1 MLELIEKKQ
10 RGEELTAEEIARLIA
25 GYGTGAVPDYQMAAL
40 LMAIYFQGLSE
51 DETTSLTSA
60 LLESGDRWELPAKF
74 HPVLDKHST
83 GGVGDKTSLLMVPM
97 LAAAGYKVPK
107 MSGRGL
113 AHTGGTID
121 KLESIPG
128 FRAELS
134 RNGALRQLDDIGCVI
149 MSQSEGLV
157 PAEKKLYALRD
168 VTGTVSQP
176 GLIIS
181 SILSK
186 KLASGATH
194 IIIDVKYGSGAFFPS
209 QAEAE
214 SFARTLVA
222 ISRNFK
228 PEVAAAVTD
237 MSQPLGSAVGN
248 ALEVAE
254 VLRIAEQRDVEC
266 EVSALCIGLGGAL
279 LKLAGEVE
287 DAEQGEDILAQ
298 TIADGRAAEKL
309 RALVG
314 AQGGDL
320 DAFRREMGDLGR
332 KTCKVAI
339 TARSG
344 GVISGLDALAIGQF
358 CHRQGAGRSRKGEAV
373 NPWVGVV
380 LHKKTGDAVAP
391 GDLLAEAYA
400 RLDCDQRSV
409 EEAVRS
415 AYIIGEEAP
424 APRLIGT
431 ILTG

>member
-1 MLELIEKKQ
+1 
-10 RGEELTAEEIARLIA
+10 
-25 GYGTGAVPDYQMAAL
+25 
-40 LMAIYFQGLSE
+40 
-51 DETTSLTSA
+51 
-60 LLESGDRWELPAKF
+60 
-74 HPVLDKHST
+74 
-83 GGVGDKTSLLMVPM
+83 
-97 LAAAGYKVPK
+97 
-107 MSGRGL
+107 
-113 AHTGGTID
+113 
-121 KLESIPG
+121 
-128 FRAELS
+128 
-134 RNGALRQLDDIGCVI
+134 

-320 DAFRREMGDLGR
+320 DAFRREMGNLGR
-332 KTCKVAI
+332 KACKVAI